1 MEDIA
6 EPVYSTV
13 SLPDGAKLAYEVL
26 GSQHIGRAVPLV
38 LVCGM
43 TSRRNDWDRLSSALS
58 RQRPILLY
66 DHRGI
71 GDSAYSTPSGDD
83 EISLESLAKD
93 LVFLIASLKWEEVA
107 ICGWSMGGTIVQQLA
122 VMPYHPERPVNLP
135 FRISHLILTATLGSP
150 LRPAGA
156 GQPRGGL
163 KIATNAPA
171 PQTDAEKI
179 AIMKPIVESFF
190 DTEWLA
196 DAANQPRR
204 RWWISRYIAKRPM
217 HTIAK
222 QKSAMAKFDLG
233 ALHAQIPRTTRVLVI
248 HGKRDTVVPFSRGE
262 EFTRLIPH
270 AVLLGVREDT
280 GYGLPNLDF
289 GHAWWEYFDIQIWN
303 DVIENFLNDV
313 LPVDEGRRA
322 GKAVL

>member
-1 MEDIA
+1 MADIV
-6 EPVYSTV
+6 EPVYSNV
-13 SLPDGAKLAYEVL
+13 SLPDGAKLAYQVL
-26 GSQHIGRAVPLV
+26 GSEHIGCAVPLV

-66 DHRGI
+66 DHRGM
-71 GDSAYSTPSGDD
+71 GDSTYSTPSGDD
-83 EISLESLAKD
+83 EVSMESLAKD
-93 LVFLIASLKWEEVA
+93 LVFLIGSLKWKEVA
-107 ICGWSMGGTIVQQLA
+107 ICGWSMGGIIVQQLA
-122 VMPYHPERPVNLP
+122 LLPYHPERPVNLP

-156 GQPRGGL
+156 GQPRTGL
-163 KIATNAPA
+163 QIAMDAP
-171 PQTDAEKI
+171 PPHTDAQKI
-179 AIMKPIVESFF
+179 AIMKPIAESFF

-204 RWWISRYIAKRPM
+204 RWWITRYIAKRPM

-222 QKSAMAKFDLG
+222 QKAATAKFDLG
-233 ALHAQIPRTTRVLVI
+233 GLHARIPRATRVLVI
-248 HGKRDTVVPFSRGE
+248 HGKRDAVVPFSRGE
-262 EFTRLIPH
+262 ELTRLIPH
-270 AVLLGVREDT
+270 VILLGIRKDT

-303 DVIENFLNDV
+303 DAIENFLNDV
-313 LPVDEGRRA
+313 LPGDKRRRA